1 MSLYRERKTKIND
14 ARALEEALKQK
25 GFSPLRHSQPVPL
38 EGYMGDKRKDTAEI
52 IIPRQQVGRA
62 SNDIGFKRLEDGSFA
77 AIISDFDKSHGY
89 GDGWLK
95 EIIGLAT
102 EAKAMRIVQKLDL
115 EQIGRTE
122 LPNGKIR
129 LQFTQRG

>member
-25 GFSPLRHSQPVPL
+25 GFSPLRHSQPVSL

-52 IIPRQQVGRA
+52 IIPRTQVGRA
-62 SNDIGFKRLEDGSFA
+62 SNDIGLKRQEDGAFA

-115 EQIGRTE
+115 EQISRTE

-129 LQFTQRG
+129 LQITQRG

>member
-62 SNDIGFKRLEDGSFA
+62 SNDIGFKRQEDGSFA
-77 AIISDFDKSHGY
+77 AIISDFDKS
-89 GDGWLK
+89 
-95 EIIGLAT
+95 
-102 EAKAMRIVQKLDL
+102 
-115 EQIGRTE
+115 QIGRAHV
-122 LPNGKIR
+122 
-129 LQFTQRG
+129 